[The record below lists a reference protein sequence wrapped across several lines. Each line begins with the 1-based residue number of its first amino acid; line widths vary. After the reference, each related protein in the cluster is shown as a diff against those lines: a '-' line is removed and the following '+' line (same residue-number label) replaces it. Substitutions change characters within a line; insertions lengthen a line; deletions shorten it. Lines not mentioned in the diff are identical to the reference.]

1 MHWYDDDDDD
11 DDDAIIF
18 IEFFHSLS
26 FSFFHV
32 FFFLSYLFFFFFQIK
47 KLKKAFVDTDDES
60 WTPLHVAAAN
70 GSNDLV
76 ASLLHGGS
84 MCEAKTYHGWRPLH
98 LAAASAHAYCVGLLL
113 KHPKCDPNWVTD
125 SEKQVYILL

>member
-1 MHWYDDDDDD
+1 MMMMMMMMMLLF
-11 DDDAIIF
+11 F
-18 IEFFHSLS
+18 IEFFHF
-26 FSFFHV
+26 FSM
-32 FFFLSYLFFFFFQIK
+32 FFFLTSPPPPQIK